1 MRLKPFIVGAALV
14 GGAVVVAGVVK
25 AARTRSEIHTG
36 FGAVPRQQG
45 PFVAGL
51 DDPTP
56 DSEVHDYGLD
66 SGGAEEVR

>member
-14 GGAVVVAGVVK
+14 GGAVVVTGVIR
-25 AARTRSEIHTG
+25 AARTRHEIHTG

-56 DSEVHDYGLD
+56 DEELGTGL
-66 SGGAEEVR
+66 R